1 MSYYPTNN
9 SIQGNTHLEPVH
21 YHQYGSET
29 SSARSSIDHEDP
41 QLQHQQNTYNPIP
54 HRVISNDNTSIESS
68 SIHEAPQYPTHTSS
82 RSSKRAGKFTDNEK
96 HYRTFSRAFL
106 CISLASA
113 ILILL
118 FEAYMYAVIN
128 IHRNRFVEGR
138 YEENSIYF
146 ALFIFAAVF
155 QVVITI
161 IALYSRNLLLL
172 VFLMGFYCAML
183 IYTGIQ
189 YNEVGAKISVVLSG
203 SWETATQAM
212 NIATICVIAVTLIC
226 QSALLFFGL
235 RRYVSWF
242 IFKKIGASLQLKKM
256 YAIFQ
261 IHRSILMFDFFFFT
275 GFTIQFL
282 VIMVRDRSSVEF
294 ILTVIVLPLTI
305 VLLYIS
311 DISATR
317 EFIYGSLL
325 AIALYM
331 CGIAYVLFKIIRLYT
346 KYTSAYSLAINPGD
360 YFMGRKSL
368 LTFGIIT
375 LVLLVAT
382 IVLEIMVIINFKKG
396 LLPAVSLS
404 YKWIP
409 GYNKDGIQNE
419 INISDED
426 GKDDLEKRTSSNSN
440 SLTID

>member
-1 MSYYPTNN
+1 MSYHPQNKQDHSN
-9 SIQGNTHLEPVH
+9 HLEPAH
-21 YHQYGSET
+21 YQQYGSET
-29 SSARSSIDHEDP
+29 SSARSSIGYIEE
-41 QLQHQQNTYNPIP
+41 QQFQDESYNPIP
-54 HRVISNDNTSIESS
+54 NQISSNDNTSIESTS
-68 SIHEAPQYPTHTSS
+68 LHEAQQYAVHSSNFTSS
-82 RSSKRAGKFTDNEK
+82 RKVSKISDNDK
-96 HYRTFSRAFL
+96 HYRTFSRAFFFT
-106 CISLASA
+106 SLISA

-128 IHRNRFVEGR
+128 IHRDRFIEGR

-146 ALFIFAAVF
+146 ALFIFAAIF
-155 QVVITI
+155 QVLITI

-183 IYTGIQ
+183 VYTGIQ
-189 YNEVGAKISVVLSG
+189 YNEVSDNISFVLHG
-203 SWETATQAM
+203 SWKAATKAM
-212 NIATICVIAVTLIC
+212 NIATICVIAVTLIV

-242 IFKKIGASLQLKKM
+242 IFKKIGASLELKKM

-282 VIMVRDRSSVEF
+282 VIMVRNRASVEF
-294 ILTVIVLPLTI
+294 ILTVIVIPLTI
-305 VLLYIS
+305 VVLYIS

-317 EFIYGSLL
+317 EFIYGSILAVLL
-325 AIALYM
+325 YL

-346 KYTSAYSLAINPGD
+346 KYTSAYGLAILPGE

-375 LVLLVAT
+375 LALLVAT
-382 IVLEIMVIINFKKG
+382 VVLEIMVMINFNKG
-396 LLPAVSLS
+396 LLPSVSMS

-409 GYNKDGIQNE
+409 GYNKNDHQNE
-419 INISDED
+419 VVIDDDYGRN
-426 GKDDLEKRTSSNSN
+426 DLEKRNTSNSN
-440 SLTID
+440 SLCID